1 MYDFLQE
8 FEYTEDK
15 DMFME
20 EYHRQTMD
28 PKLFKDLYGD
38 KSETEKKSSIN
49 RKKSNIKY
57 FALFY
62 FKLSVKRYWL

>member
-28 PKLFKDLYGD
+28 LELFEYLYRDKLK
-38 KSETEKKSSIN
+38 TEKI
-49 RKKSNIKY
+49 
-57 FALFY
+57 LH
-62 FKLSVKRYWL
+62 